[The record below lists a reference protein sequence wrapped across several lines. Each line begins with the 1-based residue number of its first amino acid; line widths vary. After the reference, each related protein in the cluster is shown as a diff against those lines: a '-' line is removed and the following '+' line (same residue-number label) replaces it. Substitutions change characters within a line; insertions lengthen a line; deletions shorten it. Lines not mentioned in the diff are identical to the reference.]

1 MTATLLER
9 HHTRTQEMEERPDG
23 YLGPDLNPDGLV
35 LEPRELAP
43 GVHALLANQMPKDN
57 NGLIVG
63 ERAALV
69 VDAGINGTIA
79 RQIQALAQRLTD
91 RPVRYLANTTYHGD
105 HTFGNSA
112 FSSEVTILSSAL
124 NRASMLDLAREKRI
138 RGRNLRGNLAALD
151 DVLEWRRPDIVF
163 DRYVQVD
170 LGGRIVELWHFGP
183 GNAPGDTIV
192 YVPDA
197 RVAWTGNFLPR
208 AGIAPMLLEGG
219 PDPYVQTLLA
229 MQRTVD
235 LSTIIV
241 PGHGPLG
248 EAGSAIDWLVR
259 YLRDLS
265 ASVRQALAEGLD
277 AGTTVAASPIPERYS
292 LPTQAPHAADLRDL
306 VRHLHRLNVLATYR
320 GLQAEVDAGGPTLT
334 PA

>member
-1 MTATLLER
+1 MTAMPLER
-9 HHTRTQEMEERPDG
+9 HYAQTQEMEQRPEG
-23 YLGPDLNPDGLV
+23 YVGPDLNPDGLV

-63 ERAALV
+63 DRGGLV

-79 RQIQALAQRLTD
+79 RQIQGLAQCVTD

-112 FSSEVTILSSAL
+112 FSSQVTILSSAL

-138 RGRNLRGNLAALD
+138 RCGNLRGNLVALD
-151 DVLEWRRPDIVF
+151 DVREWRRPDIVF
-163 DRYVQVD
+163 DSYLQVD

-183 GNAPGDTIV
+183 GNAPGDTII

-197 RVAWTGNFLPR
+197 KVAWTGNFLPR
-208 AGIAPMLLEGG
+208 AGVAPTLLEGG
-219 PDPYVQTLLA
+219 PDPYVETLLA
-229 MQRTVD
+229 MQRTLD
-235 LSTIIV
+235 PSTIIV
-241 PGHGPLG
+241 PGHGPMG
-248 EAGSAIDWLVR
+248 EAGPAIDWLVG
-259 YLRDLS
+259 YLHDLS

-277 AGTTVAASPIPERYS
+277 AGSTVAASPIPERYS
-292 LPTQAPHAADLRDL
+292 LPPQAPHAAELGDL

-320 GLQAEVDAGGPTLT
+320 ALQAEADAGGPTRT
-334 PA
+334 AA

>member
-1 MTATLLER
+1 MTALLLER
-9 HHTRTQEMEERPDG
+9 HHSPTREIEERPDG

-112 FSSEVTILSSAL
+112 FSSQVTILSSAL

-163 DRYVQVD
+163 DHYLQVD

-219 PDPYVQTLLA
+219 PDPYVETLLA
-229 MQRTVD
+229 MQRTLD
-235 LSTIIV
+235 PSTIIV
-241 PGHGPLG
+241 PGHGPMG
-248 EAGSAIDWLVR
+248 EAGPAIDWLVG

-265 ASVRQALAEGLD
+265 ASVRQALADGLD
-277 AGTTVAASPIPERYS
+277 AGRAVATSPIPERYS
-292 LPTQAPHAADLRDL
+292 LPPQAPHAAELGGL
-306 VRHLHRLNVLATYR
+306 MRHLHRLNVLATYR
-320 GLQAEVDAGGPTLT
+320 ALEAEADAGGPART